1 MVTAIGG
8 SVVISLGVS
17 ADGMVEMVL
26 LVEEISVEHGRIE
39 D

>member
-8 SVVISLGVS
+8 SVVIGLGVS
-17 ADGMVEMVL
+17 VDGMVEMVL
-26 LVEEISVEHGRIE
+26 LVEEIGAEHGRIE